1 MFQPPHLT
9 VSVNAQK
16 HEKKA
21 ELMKIAAK
29 ANQLTEAIADRS
41 FRPIGYVGQVSKRS
55 SMAPALHK
63 HHDSGFR
70 NLEFGTKMTDSKR
83 VFNANS

>member
-1 MFQPPHLT
+1 
-9 VSVNAQK
+9 
-16 HEKKA
+16 
-21 ELMKIAAK
+21 MKIAAK